1 MSHLPPRLRIILVDD
16 QPLFRKA
23 LASLIDSQ
31 PDMQVVAQ
39 GESGPEALDLIRR
52 HEPDLLVMDVQM
64 PGGSGA
70 DGVRRV
76 RAAGVT
82 TPIVMLTISDED
94 DDLFDCIRA
103 GADGYLLKN
112 MRPEA
117 LFEDLRAAA
126 RGEAPVA
133 PTMAHRLLEWFRA
146 GGGPAPAGTET
157 APTVDPVLT
166 RREAEILQLVAAGLS
181 NKEIAARL
189 VITEGTVKNHVHNSL
204 EKLHLT
210 NRVQA
215 AAYAVR
221 QGAPTRLPDE
231 GR

>member
-1 MSHLPPRLRIILVDD
+1 MSHLPPRLRVILIDD

-23 LASLIDSQ
+23 LASLVDSQ
-31 PDMQVVAQ
+31 MDMQVVAQ
-39 GESGPEALDLIRR
+39 GERGTDALPLIRA
-52 HEPDLLVMDVQM
+52 HEPDLVVMDVQM

-70 DGVRRV
+70 DGVRSV
-76 RAAGVT
+76 RTAGVA
-82 TPIVMLTISDED
+82 TPIVMLTISDD
-94 DDLFDCIRA
+94 DEDLFDCVRA

-112 MRPEA
+112 MRPEV
-117 LFEDLRAAA
+117 LFDDLRSAA

-133 PTMAHRLLEWFRA
+133 PAMAGRLLRWFRE
-146 GGGPAPAGTET
+146 GGGPERAGTSAE
-157 APTVDPVLT
+157 VDPVLT
-166 RREAEILQLVAAGLS
+166 RREAEILQLIAAGLS

-204 EKLHLT
+204 EKLHLS

-221 QGAPTRLPDE
+221 QGVPVRLSE
-231 GR
+231 GDHG

>member
-133 PTMAHRLLEWFRA
+133 PSMAGRLLEWFRT
-146 GGGPAPAGTET
+146 GGGPSSAG
-157 APTVDPVLT
+157 AGDAVPSVDPVLT

-221 QGAPTRLPDE
+221 QGAPTHLPD
-231 GR
+231 

>member
-1 MSHLPPRLRIILVDD
+1 MAHLPPRLRIVLVDD

-31 PDMQVVAQ
+31 MDMQVVAQ
-39 GESGPEALDLIRR
+39 GEAGPEALALIRE
-52 HEPDLLVMDVQM
+52 HNPDLAVMDVQM

-70 DGVRRV
+70 DGVRAV
-76 RAAGVT
+76 RAAGIT

-117 LFEDLRAAA
+117 LFDDLRAAA
-126 RGEAPVA
+126 HGDAPVA
-133 PTMAHRLLEWFRA
+133 PSMAHRLLDWFRT
-146 GGGPAPAGTET
+146 GGGPATTADGPA
-157 APTVDPVLT
+157 PVDPVLT
-166 RREAEILQLVAAGLS
+166 RRESEILQLVAAGLS
-181 NKEIAARL
+181 NKEIATRL

-221 QGAPTRLPDE
+221 QGVPLWPPE
-231 GR
+231 GDPR